1 MKRIRITG
9 GSLKGR
15 SIGILEGREARY
27 TPSKVREAI
36 FNIIGTVEGKR
47 VLDLFAGSG
56 SFTIEALSR
65 GAASATCVERDREMC
80 ALIRKNLESLSL
92 ADMCNILPTEVKRA
106 IPFLYKKGF
115 TYDIIFMD
123 PPYDK
128 GYVEATTSLFRNGV
142 ICGRDTL
149 LVVEHSKR
157 EVLDAPDSGGRE
169 RVLVKRY
176 GDTCI
181 TMLHCNAILPITTKG
196 VSNEA

>member
-1 MKRIRITG
+1 MKKIRITG

-15 SIGILEGREARY
+15 SIEILEHREARY

-36 FNIIGTVEGKR
+36 FNIIGDVEGKR
-47 VLDLFAGSG
+47 ILDLFAGSG

-80 ALIRKNLESLSL
+80 ALIRRNLESLSL
-92 ADMCNILPTEVKRA
+92 SAPGSILAMDVRRA
-106 IPFLYKKGF
+106 LPFLYKKGF

-128 GYVEATTSLFRNGV
+128 GYVEATVLQLENETVYDTN
-142 ICGRDTL
+142 TL
-149 LVVEHSKR
+149 LVIEHSKR
-157 EVLDAPDSGGRE
+157 EVFDAPDSGGRE
-169 RVLVKRY
+169 RLLTKRY

-181 TMLHCNAILPITTKG
+181 TMFKLQRDLTHFLKG
-196 VSNEA
+196 VSDET

>member
-1 MKRIRITG
+1 
-9 GSLKGR
+9 LKGR

-36 FNIIGTVEGKR
+36 FDIVESVEGKR

-80 ALIRKNLESLSL
+80 ALIRRNLESLSL
-92 ADMCNILPTEVKRA
+92 AGLCNVLPMEVKRA
-106 IPFLYKKGF
+106 VPFLYKKAF

-128 GYVEATTSLFRNGV
+128 GYVEATTSLLRNDV
-142 ICGRDTL
+142 IYGTDTL
-149 LVVEHSKR
+149 LVIEHSKR
-157 EVLDAPDSGGRE
+157 EVMNAPDSGGRE
-169 RVLVKRY
+169 RMLTKRY
-176 GDTCI
+176 GDTCV
-181 TMLHCNAILPITTKG
+181 TMLNCSAILPITTKG
-196 VSNEA
+196 VPNEA